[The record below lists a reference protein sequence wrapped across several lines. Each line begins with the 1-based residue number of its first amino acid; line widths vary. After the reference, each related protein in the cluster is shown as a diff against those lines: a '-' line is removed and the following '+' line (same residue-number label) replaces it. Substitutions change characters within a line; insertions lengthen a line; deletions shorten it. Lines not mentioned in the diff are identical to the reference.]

1 MESYTYSRYVESFK
15 EWLGLINYAASTIE
29 RLPKQIEEFFTWIE
43 SQQITGIEKITRYH
57 IRDYYQ
63 HLKYNRKSHLT
74 DTFLRSGTLNGH
86 IRGLKL
92 FSFYLEE
99 TQGQQLL
106 IDVPYEAKQ
115 TSVRHLL
122 TAKEIQ
128 LLYQV
133 TTEDEQGIKE
143 RVMLSLYYGCGLR
156 SNEGIELN
164 LDDVMLD
171 KRIVYVRKGKGY
183 KERYVPFV
191 DKQQE
196 HFEHYLKY
204 VRPQLVKDKNENAF
218 ILGRQGKRIRY
229 EALLKML
236 KQLQQRTGNEAMQQ
250 KTIGLHALRH
260 SIATHLMQRGMKFD
274 YISQFLGHTNLT
286 STQIYTHLAHEY
298 ESNDTIRTALP

>member
-1 MESYTYSRYVESFK
+1 MGSYVYYRYVESFK

-29 RLPKQIEEFFTWIE
+29 RLPRQIEEFFTWMESHQVSSIE
-43 SQQITGIEKITRYH
+43 QITRQH
-57 IRDYYQ
+57 IRAYYEY
-63 HLKYNRKSHLT
+63 LKYRRKSHIT
-74 DTFLRSGTLNGH
+74 DTFLKSQTLNGH

-99 TQGQQLL
+99 TQQGYLV
-106 IDVPYEAKQ
+106 IDLPYEEKQ
-115 TSVRHLL
+115 PSVKHLL
-122 TAKEIQ
+122 TAREVH

-143 RVMLSLYYGCGLR
+143 RVMLDLYYGCGLR
-156 SNEGIELN
+156 SNEGIMLN

-171 KRIVYVRKGKGY
+171 KKIVYVRQGKGY

-191 DKQQE
+191 EKQKE

-204 VRPQLVKDKNENAF
+204 VRPELVKDQNERAF
-218 ILGRQGKRIRY
+218 LLGYQGKRIRY

-236 KQLQQRTGNEAMQQ
+236 KQLQQRTGDDVLQQ

-274 YISQFLGHTNLT
+274 YISQFLGHTNLS

-298 ESNDTIRTALP
+298 ESDNTT

>member
-1 MESYTYSRYVESFK
+1 MESYTYNRYVESFK
-15 EWLGLINYAASTIE
+15 EWLELINYADSTIE
-29 RLPKQIEEFFTWIE
+29 RLPRQIEEFFTWIE
-43 SQQITGIEKITRYH
+43 SQGIRKVDQITRYH
-57 IRDYYQ
+57 IRDYFQ
-63 HLKYNRKSHLT
+63 HLKYNRVSHST
-74 DTFLRSGTLNGH
+74 KTFLKSQTLNGH

-99 TQGQQLL
+99 TQGLQLL
-106 IDVPYEAKQ
+106 IDVPYEAKE

-164 LDDVMLD
+164 LDDVMLER
-171 KRIVYVRKGKGY
+171 KIVYVRKAKGY

-191 DKQQE
+191 DKQKE

-204 VRPQLVKDKNENAF
+204 VRPKLVRDPNEQAF
-218 ILGRQGKRIRY
+218 LLGRQGKRIHY
-229 EALLKML
+229 GALLKML
-236 KQLQQRTGNEAMQQ
+236 KQLQQRTENEMLQQ

-274 YISQFLGHTNLT
+274 YISQFLGHVNLS

-298 ESNDTIRTALP
+298 EQEK